1 MGLLL
6 TNDRLNINVV
16 SGGGYTA
23 LTYAVIS
30 RRASL
35 ANMLLA
41 DPPPQELVPP
51 QRIRDGTPH
60 CCSHRPSVKAL
71 LANNRTDPNIMCVKN
86 QTALIAAVRT
96 HILNRG
102 DRIAVLELLLA
113 DFRTDPNIIDWNGDT
128 ALTVAALTDDEDAL
142 ELLLSDERVDTEH
155 MNYNGDTVLR
165 YNPNRQ

>member
-1 MGLLL
+1 M
-6 TNDRLNINVV
+6 
-16 SGGGYTA
+16 
-23 LTYAVIS
+23 
-30 RRASL
+30 
-35 ANMLLA
+35 
-41 DPPPQELVPP
+41 
-51 QRIRDGTPH
+51 
-60 CCSHRPSVKAL
+60 
-71 LANNRTDPNIMCVKN
+71 KN

-113 DFRTDPNIIDWNGDT
+113 DFDPNIIDWNGDT

-155 MNYNGDTVLR
+155 MNYNGDTVLSVGR